1 MKTQTAG
8 KPSYK
13 YLYIAIGIVVI
24 ALLGWG
30 FLALNQQSTKLDGFA
45 SCVKDSGA
53 TFYGAFWCPH
63 CQAQK
68 ALFKR
73 SARLLPY
80 VECSQADGK
89 TQTQVCID
97 KGVKSYPTW
106 YFKDGSSQTGTLS
119 LEDLAGKTGCTVHED
134 Y

>member
-1 MKTQTAG
+1 MKYQTA
-8 KPSYK
+8 KKTSYK
-13 YLYIAIGIVVI
+13 YLYVALGIVGA

-30 FLALNQQSTKLDGFA
+30 LLTLNQQSTKLDGFA
-45 SCVKDSGA
+45 SCVAEKGA

-73 SARLLPY
+73 SSRLLPY
-80 VECSQADGK
+80 VECSQPDGK
-89 TQTQVCID
+89 TQTQACID

-106 YFKDGSSQTGTLS
+106 HFADGSEQTGTMS
-119 LEDLAGKTGCTVHED
+119 LAQLAEKTGCTVPED